1 MAQMIQGRQT
11 MRFNELAIDSK
22 NDNDKWDIDDTR
34 RPRLTLKHLN
44 KIRNKR
50 ELAKAEY
57 EDSQVVNAA
66 MYGKPAEE

>member
-1 MAQMIQGRQT
+1 M
-11 MRFNELAIDSK
+11 MRFNELAIDAS

-57 EDSQVVNAA
+57 EEGQSVNAA
-66 MYGKPAEE
+66 MYGKPAEEE